1 MNETLELVIK
11 IVPSVCAGITAVL
24 SFILGIR
31 KGKYKNLFKGENA
44 KHFVMD
50 ILLEAMTTVEN
61 FANYTGEEK
70 KEYVMTKVNQYC
82 IENKIEYDA
91 ELTETNIEKMIEFSK
106 GVNSGKSRA
115 NRL

>member
-1 MNETLELVIK
+1 MTETLELVIK

-24 SFILGIR
+24 SLILGV
-31 KGKYKNLFKGENA
+31 KQGKYKHLFKGENA

-50 ILLEAMTTVEN
+50 ILREAMTTVEN

-70 KEYVMTKVNQYC
+70 KEYVKTKVNQYC

-91 ELTETNIEKMIEFSK
+91 ELTEENIEKLIEFSK

>member
-1 MNETLELVIK
+1 MTETLELVIK
-11 IVPSVCAGITAVL
+11 IVLSVFGGITGML
-24 SFILGIR
+24 SLILGI
-31 KGKYKNLFKGENA
+31 KQGKYKNLFKGENA

-50 ILLEAMTTVEN
+50 ILREAMTTVEN

-106 GVNSGKSRA
+106 GVNNGKSRA
-115 NRL
+115 NKL

>member
-1 MNETLELVIK
+1 MTETLELVIK
-11 IVPSVCAGITAVL
+11 IVPGICTGIMAVL
-24 SFILGIR
+24 SLILGI
-31 KGKYKNLFKGENA
+31 KQGKYKNLFKGENA

-50 ILLEAMTTVEN
+50 ILREAMTTVEN

-106 GVNSGKSRA
+106 GVNNGKSRA
-115 NRL
+115 NKL

>member
-1 MNETLELVIK
+1 METLELVRKIMSGVCTGIMGVLTLIIGIK
-11 IVPSVCAGITAVL
+11 
-24 SFILGIR
+24 
-31 KGKYKNLFKGENA
+31 KGKWKNLFKGENA

-50 ILLEAMTTVEN
+50 IIREEMTTVEN

-70 KEYVMTKVNQYC
+70 KEYVKTKVNQYC
-82 IENKIEYDA
+82 IENKIDYDA
-91 ELTETNIEKMIEFSK
+91 ELTEANIEKMIEFSK